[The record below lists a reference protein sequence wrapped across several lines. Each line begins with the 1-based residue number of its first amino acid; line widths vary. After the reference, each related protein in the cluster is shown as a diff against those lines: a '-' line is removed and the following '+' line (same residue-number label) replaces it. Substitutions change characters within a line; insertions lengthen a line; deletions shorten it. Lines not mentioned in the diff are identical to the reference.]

1 MEKKF
6 TTENF
11 STEVLASDKVVL
23 VDFYADW
30 CGPCRMVA
38 PVVEQI
44 AEEYADRAVV
54 GKLNVDEN
62 EEIAV
67 RYGVMSIPTLIAFKN
82 GEVAGKLVGVQ
93 PKEVIERLILA
104 MAIVQGARYLGT
116 ILLQPFAALCIERGG
131 YQVMSFFLAGG
142 VGIVF
147 LLSFALKMPQGKA
160 HGLFGGKVD

>member
-82 GEVAGKLVGVQ
+82 GETALD
-93 PKEVIERLILA
+93 
-104 MAIVQGARYLGT
+104 
-116 ILLQPFAALCIERGG
+116 LQL
-131 YQVMSFFLAGG
+131 
-142 VGIVF
+142 
-147 LLSFALKMPQGKA
+147 
-160 HGLFGGKVD
+160 

>member
-11 STEVLASDKVVL
+11 GTEVLASDKVVL

-38 PVVEQI
+38 PVVAQI

-93 PKEVIERLILA
+93 PKEVIERLIQEA
-104 MAIVQGARYLGT
+104 
-116 ILLQPFAALCIERGG
+116 
-131 YQVMSFFLAGG
+131 
-142 VGIVF
+142 
-147 LLSFALKMPQGKA
+147 
-160 HGLFGGKVD
+160 